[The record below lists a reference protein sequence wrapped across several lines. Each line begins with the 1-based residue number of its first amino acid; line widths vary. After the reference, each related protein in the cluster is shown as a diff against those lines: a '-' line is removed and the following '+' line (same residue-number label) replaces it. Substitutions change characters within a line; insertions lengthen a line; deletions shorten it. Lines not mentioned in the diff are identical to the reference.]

1 MEPYRHHVFVCTQNK
16 PEGVTSCPSSG
27 SMNIL
32 GALYGELGK
41 QGLSD
46 DVQVTS
52 CGCLGLCDE
61 GPVMIVYPEGV
72 WYRKL
77 APAYVQEIVASHLHG
92 GTVVTRVQWNDPPAM
107 KVMAADH
114 TAKYLAIVKAKD
126 DAGILPDD
134 LNEMTRSFMPARVLL
149 TALELDIFTAVSEGA
164 SAAAVATKIGT
175 EPRATEMLLN
185 ALASLKLLEKH
196 DGAFTNLPASA
207 RFLAEGSKDNARPG
221 LLHTANLWHRWSSL
235 TDAVR
240 KGGAISR
247 HVGYDNWVNSFIA
260 AMELS
265 AKERAGMIVKAI
277 ASPNIK
283 RVLDL
288 GGGSG
293 AYSIALARAVPDLK
307 ADILDTPE
315 VVPLTRAYIDNAG
328 LAGRIA
334 VREGNMLTD
343 PLGEGYDLM
352 LVLAICHMFSA
363 DENRML
369 FERAFHALAP
379 GGQLVVQDFIME
391 PDKTAP
397 RAGALFALNMLVG
410 TAAGST
416 YSELEYAAW
425 LREAGFTDVR
435 RVRFPGQ
442 PSGLMIAKRP

>member
-46 DVQVTS
+46 EVQVTS

-61 GPVMIVYPEGV
+61 GPVMIIYPEGV

-77 APAYVQEIVASHLHG
+77 APSDVQEIVSSHLHG

-107 KVMAADH
+107 KAMAVNH
-114 TAKYLAIVKAKD
+114 TAQYLAMVKAKD
-126 DAGILPDD
+126 DAGILPDE
-134 LNEMTRSFMPARVLL
+134 LNEMARAFMPARVLL
-149 TALELDIFTAVSEGA
+149 TALELDVFTAVGEGV
-164 SAAAVATKIGT
+164 SAAAVSTKIGA

-196 DGAFTNLPASA
+196 DGTFTNVPASA
-207 RFLAEGSKDNARPG
+207 RFFAEGSKDNARPG

-240 KGGAISR
+240 KGGAIAR
-247 HVGYDNWVNSFIA
+247 RIDKDAWVNSFIA
-260 AMELS
+260 AMDRN
-265 AKERAGMIVKAI
+265 AKERSGMIVMSI
-277 ASPNIK
+277 ASPGIK

-293 AYSIALARAVPDLK
+293 AYSIALARAVPGLK

-315 VVPLTRAYIDNAG
+315 VVPLARAYIDKAG
-328 LAGRIA
+328 LAGWIS

-343 PLGEGYDLM
+343 ALGEGYDLV
-352 LVLAICHMFSA
+352 LVLAICHMFSP

-369 FERAFHALAP
+369 FERAFHALAA
-379 GGQLVVQDFIME
+379 GGQVVVQDFIME
-391 PDKTAP
+391 PDKIAP

-416 YSELEYAAW
+416 YSEPEYASW
-425 LREAGFTDVR
+425 LRRAGFGDVR

-442 PSGLMIAKRP
+442 PSGLMIATRA

>member
-27 SMNIL
+27 SMSIL

-77 APAYVQEIVASHLHG
+77 APVDVSEIVSTHLRG

-114 TAKYLAIVKAKD
+114 TAKYLAMVKAKD
-126 DAGILPDD
+126 EAGILPDD
-134 LNEMTRSFMPARVLL
+134 LNEMARGFMPARVLL
-149 TALELDIFTAVSEGA
+149 TSLELDVFTVVGEGA
-164 SAAAVATKIGT
+164 SAAAVATKIGA
-175 EPRATEMLLN
+175 EPRAVEMLLN
-185 ALASLKLLEKH
+185 ALVSLKLLEKR
-196 DGAFTNLPASA
+196 DGTFTNSPATSRFFVDSA
-207 RFLAEGSKDNARPG
+207 KDNARPG

-240 KGGAISR
+240 KGGAIAR
-247 HVGYDNWVNSFIA
+247 RVGYDNWVNSFIA
-260 AMELS
+260 AMDRN
-265 AKERAGMIVKAI
+265 AKERAGMIVKTI
-277 ASPNIK
+277 ASPGIK

-293 AYSIALARAVPDLK
+293 AYSIALARAVPGLK
-307 ADILDTPE
+307 AEIFDTPE
-315 VVPLTRAYIDNAG
+315 VVPLTRAYIDKAG
-328 LAGRIA
+328 LADRIS

-343 PLGEGYDLM
+343 RLGDGYDLV

-369 FERAFHALAP
+369 FKRAYHALAP
-379 GGQLVVQDFIME
+379 GGQIVVQDFIME
-391 PDKTAP
+391 PEKTAP

-416 YSELEYAAW
+416 YSELEYASW
-425 LREAGFTDVR
+425 LREAGFGDVR

-442 PSGLMIAKRP
+442 PSGLMIAVRP